1 MVQTQIS
8 KALVTATSVTSYE
21 TNEIDYEFLCQGFFF
36 FSSHFIFFVS
46 HSFMVSLEQA
56 PQTSQCSLPDLHP
69 AVAPRQART
78 VSQPRS
84 CALPRQEGVRI

>member
-21 TNEIDYEFLCQGFFF
+21 TNEIDYDFLCQGFFF
-36 FSSHFIFFVS
+36 FFSFYFVVS

-56 PQTSQCSLPDLHP
+56 PQTSQCSLPHLHP
-69 AVAPRQART
+69 AVAPLRART

>member
-36 FSSHFIFFVS
+36 FFFSFYFFFGEPQLYGFFGASSADISVLF
-46 HSFMVSLEQA
+46 
-56 PQTSQCSLPDLHP
+56 T
-69 AVAPRQART
+69 
-78 VSQPRS
+78 
-84 CALPRQEGVRI
+84 